1 MLEFEQ
7 PEAERKRSIAKLLDN
22 IISKYEDKQITQVGM
37 TRQEIEKLTYD
48 MKRDNWKPP
57 INGAI
62 AIKFFLLD
70 GFRDCTFADF
80 KNWGVSQAAAHEWAK
95 NQPDIIVTAEKA
107 VHKGKNTAQQFIAV
121 YNLRKNA
128 DQKNEGVVEA
138 RINHKKVTESK
149 RLQKSA
155 K

>member
-22 IISKYEDKQITQVGM
+22 IISKYEDKQITQVGL
-37 TRQEIEKLTYD
+37 TRQQIEKMTHD
-48 MKRDNWKPP
+48 MKRDNWQPP
-57 INGAI
+57 VKSAI

-70 GFRDCTFADF
+70 GFKDCTVADY
-80 KNWGVSQAAAHEWAK
+80 KKWGVSQAAAHAWAK
-95 NQPDIIVTAEKA
+95 NEHDIVVTAEKA
-107 VHKGKNTAQQFIAV
+107 VHAGKNTAQQFIAV

-128 DQKNEGVVEA
+128 DQKNEGVTQA
-138 RINHKKVTESK
+138 NAKRKKAIKLK